1 MLLKRPFSRRPPAIK
16 FGTACRALPSACL
29 CSVVLKQPYKQLQI
43 PQYVVLKTA
52 CLRKAA
58 CVKHACSRGARAG
71 ARSVMTVSFHKYGDF
86 FPGTGALGDV
96 GAGAGA
102 RYSVNVPLQ
111 EGMDDESYRYVFE
124 PIMQKARGPA
134 LKTTCN

>member
-1 MLLKRPFSRRPPAIK
+1 
-16 FGTACRALPSACL
+16 
-29 CSVVLKQPYKQLQI
+29 
-43 PQYVVLKTA
+43 
-52 CLRKAA
+52 
-58 CVKHACSRGARAG
+58 
-71 ARSVMTVSFHKYGDF
+71 MTVSFHKYGDF

>member
-1 MLLKRPFSRRPPAIK
+1 
-16 FGTACRALPSACL
+16 
-29 CSVVLKQPYKQLQI
+29 
-43 PQYVVLKTA
+43 
-52 CLRKAA
+52 
-58 CVKHACSRGARAG
+58 
-71 ARSVMTVSFHKYGDF
+71 
-86 FPGTGALGDV
+86 V